1 MSGVDALA
9 QVQTDDGAR
18 PWVVDVKRSS
28 LDDGPG
34 IRSVVF
40 FKGCPLRCAWCQNPE
55 TMRPRPE
62 VQRAA
67 EACVGCRGCVPV
79 CPVGRARPAAETEP
93 DATCR
98 TCGACVEACPAGARR
113 IVGTDPS
120 VDALVGRLLRDA
132 VFYRRSGGGVTLSGG
147 EPALFPAFVGE
158 VAARLR
164 ARGVHVLLE
173 TCGQF
178 RWDEFAEHLLPHVST
193 VYFDLKLADASEHRR
208 WVGRDNATIHDN
220 LRRLVATGHPDVLPR
235 IPLVPGV
242 TDGGENLRALAS
254 LLRSTGLTR
263 VALLPYNPLWITKR
277 RTLGL
282 DFSYAHAEWM
292 RADEVARC
300 EAIVLAEGLLLAQ
313 ASGGR

>member
-1 MSGVDALA
+1 MEALA
-9 QVQTDDGAR
+9 EVQAR

-62 VQRAA
+62 IQRTA
-67 EACVGCRGCVPV
+67 ESCVGCRGCVPV
-79 CPVGRARPAAETEP
+79 CPVGRARPAAEAEP
-93 DATCR
+93 DAACR

-113 IVGTDPS
+113 VVGTEPS
-120 VDALVGRLLRDA
+120 VDALVTRLSRDA

-147 EPALFPAFVGE
+147 EPALFPAFAGE
-158 VAARLR
+158 VAAALC

-178 RWDEFAEHLLPHVST
+178 RWDEFARHLLPHVAT
-193 VYFDLKLADASEHRR
+193 VYFDLKIADPDEHRR

-220 LRRLVATGHPDVLPR
+220 LRRLVATGHPDLLPR
-235 IPLVPGV
+235 IPLVPGI
-242 TDGGENLRALAS
+242 TDGVPNLRALAS
-254 LLRSTGLTR
+254 LIRSTGLTR

-282 DFSYAHAEWM
+282 DFPYAHAGWM
-292 RADEVARC
+292 SADEVARC
-300 EAIVLAEGLLLAQ
+300 EAAVTAAGLHVAR
-313 ASGGR
+313 A